1 MQNYVMEKLP
11 DTEEKQQAAIEQFA
25 FLEVVVRDEDYA
37 TGLAQQRA
45 IRHREGFEMVF
56 GRNEGGG
63 QHFHRFL
70 DQLRD
75 SDDEQL
81 LSLFS

>member
-1 MQNYVMEKLP
+1 MERLP
-11 DTEEKQQAAIEQFA
+11 DTDEKAKAAVEQFA

-45 IRHREGFEMVF
+45 IRHRQGFEMVF

-63 QHFHRFL
+63 QRFHRFL
-70 DQLRD
+70 DKLLAC
-75 SDDEQL
+75 DDDGLEE
-81 LSLFS
+81 LFGTP